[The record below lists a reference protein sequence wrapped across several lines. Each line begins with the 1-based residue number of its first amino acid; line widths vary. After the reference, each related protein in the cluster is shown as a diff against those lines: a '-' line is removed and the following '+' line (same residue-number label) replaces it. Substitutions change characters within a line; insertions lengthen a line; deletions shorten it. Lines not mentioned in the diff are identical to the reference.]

1 MCKRE
6 QSPTTSTR
14 KYIMNRDDLLTLQRR
29 YSIRLTSTN
38 HREAYQLATS
48 ATLDVPRLIAVTE
61 QALTE
66 RDAALAERDALK
78 AELARVQA
86 QVALRAAPLSADLPA
101 RRWWL
106 ARSWR
111 RKPSVPAA

>member
-1 MCKRE
+1 MD
-6 QSPTTSTR
+6 
-14 KYIMNRDDLLTLQRR
+14 RDDLLTLQRR

-48 ATLDVPRLIAVTE
+48 ATLDVPRLIAVAE
-61 QALTE
+61 QALNE
-66 RDAALAERDALK
+66 RDAALAERDAIK

-86 QVALRAAPLSADLPA
+86 QLTVRTQPMLQELPIS

-106 ARSWR
+106 VRSWR
-111 RKPSVPAA
+111 RKSNVPAA